1 MRRESYLGTRC
12 DLCGDDTAAFKE
24 TAEMICVDG
33 SGVPLF
39 IGHVTPWG
47 RTNWCRR
54 PPKKDPPA
62 LSLVL
67 TKTLGCGWRRGWR
80 VGGGPSGGSE
90 EQVSHRIL
98 GWDELEG
105 AIAIRLQRDMT
116 HSFSRTHT
124 HISTHSLW
132 GTLVPVAGLLLDKS
146 DPHSQPCVRLP
157 FIPQPQ

>member
-12 DLCGDDTAAFKE
+12 DLCGDDIAAFKG

-47 RTNWCRR
+47 RTNWC
-54 PPKKDPPA
+54 PPPPQKNPLLCPWCSQRHWVA
-62 LSLVL
+62 VGVEDRG
-67 TKTLGCGWRRGWR
+67 LGC
-80 VGGGPSGGSE
+80 GGSE

>member
-1 MRRESYLGTRC
+1 MSPHGGGL
-12 DLCGDDTAAFKE
+12 
-24 TAEMICVDG
+24 
-33 SGVPLF
+33 
-39 IGHVTPWG
+39 IGAPP
-47 RTNWCRR
+47 
-54 PPKKDPPA
+54 PPKKKSPLLCPWCSQRHWVAVGVEDGG
-62 LSLVL
+62 L
-67 TKTLGCGWRRGWR
+67 RG
-80 VGGGPSGGSE
+80 GQGGSE

>member
-1 MRRESYLGTRC
+1 MRRESYLRTRC
-12 DLCGDDTAAFKE
+12 NLCGDDTAAFKG
-24 TAEMICVDG
+24 TTEMICVDG

-47 RTNWCRR
+47 RTNWWPPQKSALLCPRR
-54 PPKKDPPA
+54 SQRHRVAVGVAD
-62 LSLVL
+62 
-67 TKTLGCGWRRGWR
+67 G
-80 VGGGPSGGSE
+80 VGGGDGGSE

-124 HISTHSLW
+124 LIYPHTLSGGLWCQLLASSSTSLTHIVSH
-132 GTLVPVAGLLLDKS
+132 V
-146 DPHSQPCVRLP
+146 
-157 FIPQPQ
+157 